1 MFLDANK
8 GSGKTIC
15 KNTYCKFSKHWQSF
29 SNSIEA
35 VIPHDTAG
43 HQTGGGRDGG
53 VPLRED
59 VQGGGHREEPQR
71 HAGDIKESRGSAD
84 DEALHY

>member
-1 MFLDANK
+1 MQKYILQIL
-8 GSGKTIC
+8 KTL
-15 KNTYCKFSKHWQSF
+15 
-29 SNSIEA
+29 A
-35 VIPHDTAG
+35 VFQQFHRSSHPHDTAG

-71 HAGDIKESRGSAD
+71 HAGDSQEGRGSEYE
-84 DEALHY
+84 EALHY